1 MTRLNRV
8 LSGAMMVLAVC
19 ASHQAVA
26 EPVQIRT
33 DYRVSLIGFP
43 VASAKFLTEV
53 DGNAYKISGDLRS
66 SALSD
71 IFSKTRGNASVSG
84 KVTKDKLEASKF
96 LVAYTSGKKKQRTEI
111 TFANGNVRSTTNKP
125 EKKTRA
131 ADWVPLLKGD
141 LRAVLDPLS
150 GLVFPAGSAVCPRS
164 LPIFDGESRA
174 TLHLKPKGVRP
185 YRTKGFKGEAI
196 VCTVRFEP
204 NSGYRKNSSSIRYLR
219 GLKGMEVWFAKHQNV
234 DLYAPVYAKVPTKM
248 GQVIVAATRFGG

>member
-1 MTRLNRV
+1 MMRFKRGV
-8 LSGAMMVLAVC
+8 SGAMMILAIGV
-19 ASHQAVA
+19 SQQAAA

-53 DGNAYKISGDLRS
+53 DGKSYKISGDLRS

-84 KVTKDKLEASKF
+84 KVSKEKLEASKF
-96 LVAYTSGKKKQRTEI
+96 FVSYTSGKKKHRTEI
-111 TFANGNVRSTTNKP
+111 TFKNGDVRSTTNEPKS
-125 EKKTRA
+125 KTKA
-131 ADWVPLLKGD
+131 ADWVPLLKAD

-174 TLHLKPKGVRP
+174 TLHLTPKSVRP
-185 YRTKGFKGEAI
+185 FRTKGFKGDAI

-204 NSGYRKNSSSIRYLR
+204 NSGYRKNSSSIQYLR
-219 GLKGMEVWFAKHQNV
+219 GLKGMEVWFAKHENV
-234 DLYAPVYAKVPTKM
+234 GLYAPVYAKVPTKI